1 MKAVASLKILKES
14 VIGLNSYERH
24 SFLRFFFIYSLALV
38 LLFSALASLY
48 FYKEHYRYFQ
58 EQKVRNKIKFS
69 ECRHLKKLLPSA
81 PECRMEAVV
90 VDDKIPIILKDIA
103 AAFVVALFLILPFG
117 YFLARLSLR
126 PMRDAVSAMDGFING
141 IVHDINT
148 PLSVI
153 RMNAQSLNKV
163 IESEKFQRKNI
174 RVLQGVAQIES
185 LEEQLLFSLKVG
197 QYILHKQVFDL
208 AAVLHEREGYW
219 NTLRPGISVNVEAE
233 PLRIDAD
240 RTAMIRMIDNIVG
253 NAIKYSLAK
262 GDVLIKL
269 NNQRLEIIDNGPG
282 IKRPKEVFKKYY
294 REGHD
299 SKGVGIGLYVVA
311 EIARLHHLKIQIYS
325 KLGKGSRFEIDMKPI
340 LTTS

>member
-1 MKAVASLKILKES
+1 MKILKEW
-14 VIGLNSYERH
+14 VIVLNSYERH
-24 SFLRFFFIYSLALV
+24 SFFRFFFIYILALV
-38 LLFSALASLY
+38 FLFSALASLY

-81 PECRMEAVV
+81 PECRMQAVIL
-90 VDDKIPIILKDIA
+90 DDKVTIILKDIA
-103 AAFVVALFLILPFG
+103 FAFVGALFLILPFG

-163 IESEKFQRKNI
+163 LESEKLQKKSL

-208 AAVLHEREGYW
+208 AVVLNEREGYW
-219 NTLRPGISVNVEAE
+219 NALRPSISVNVEAE
-233 PLRIDAD
+233 SLMIDAD
-240 RTAMIRMIDNIVG
+240 MTAMIRMIDNIVG

-262 GDVLIKL
+262 GDVIVKL
-269 NNQRLEIIDNGPG
+269 GDQGLEIIDYGVG
-282 IKRPKEVFKKYY
+282 IKHPKEVFKKYY
-294 REGHD
+294 REGRD
-299 SKGVGIGLYVVA
+299 SKGVGIGLYIVA
-311 EIARLHHLKIQIYS
+311 EIARLHHLEIQIYS
-325 KLGKGSRFEIDMKPI
+325 KLGKGSRFKIDMKS
-340 LTTS
+340 LTT